1 MKAVSGV
8 PVLRLAT
15 GTCNLI
21 IQLVPANCAAPTAG
35 VSHVALVKRLQKVRK
50 NCFQTPSVG
59 LLFTHCYCNHKPG
72 NMLCTEMKM
81 NT

>member
-1 MKAVSGV
+1 MKAVSDV

-35 VSHVALVKRLQKVRK
+35 VSHVAIVMKRLQKLRK

-59 LLFTHCYCNHKPG
+59 LYFTHC
-72 NMLCTEMKM
+72 
-81 NT
+81 